1 MGELPAAAVKRTA
14 VVILLLA
21 MTTSSLAATITVRNQ
36 CSIWISACQES
47 YEKPATCFA
56 LRPKTGSRK
65 LNVGTVWKSGV
76 IWGFRSSNA
85 NVQQGIL
92 AKPQAN
98 LAELT
103 LGLSKNAYNLPLMI
117 HPTFTNGGVRQ
128 GLHCGS
134 PKCTIPNLTS
144 FCKPPNKLTG
154 PPGNGCY
161 NVVGPTTPSPTT
173 STLAFKRAC
182 PSSYSY
188 HKDDTKFNPG
198 VVYGCNNGS
207 NYEVVFCP

>member
-103 LGLSKNAYNLPLMI
+103 LGLSKVDSYDL
-117 HPTFTNGGVRQ
+117 
-128 GLHCGS
+128 S
-134 PKCTIPNLTS
+134 
-144 FCKPPNKLTG
+144 NKLSRILQSA
-154 PPGNGCY
+154 GN
-161 NVVGPTTPSPTT
+161 
-173 STLAFKRAC
+173 RI
-182 PSSYSY
+182 
-188 HKDDTKFNPG
+188 TKFNMAHTDQLMDMLIL
-198 VVYGCNNGS
+198 YW
-207 NYEVVFCP
+207 